1 MNNEQSNNQ
10 IVPLFFGDMPA
21 RIIIDG
27 NNEPWWVVKDV
38 CDILEH
44 TNPTMAINMLDDDE
58 RTKKSLGRQ
67 GETWLIS
74 ESGLY
79 TLIIRSNKPQ
89 AKPFRRWVTHEVLPT
104 IRKTGGYMMPGSDH
118 ALVAAVETRVMIMV
132 ETALARMS
140 DQIVATL
147 DERLSRLQFNRWQGS
162 PAVKFLQR
170 YCEVASHQYVAKA
183 DLYELY
189 SQCHQENGWYVDCK
203 AHFFAN
209 LYRTVDECYS
219 ATKTINGKRVGI
231 VRGLGL
237 KEDWHVMFSE
247 DSRAAATSK
256 RNLRE
261 LEQKSRVVHEE
272 WRAKFKAESEEV
284 DRLHAEEVAAIRRG
298 GLDGKEVR

>member
-1 MNNEQSNNQ
+1 
-10 IVPLFFGDMPA
+10 
-21 RIIIDG
+21 
-27 NNEPWWVVKDV
+27 
-38 CDILEH
+38 
-44 TNPTMAINMLDDDE
+44 MATQNLDDDE
-58 RTKKSLGRQ
+58 KLLQEIFGAGQRRKMLT
-67 GETWLIS
+67 IS

-89 AKPFRRWVTHEVLPT
+89 AKSFRRWVTAEVLPT
-104 IRKTGGYMMPGSDH
+104 IRKTGGYMMPRHDH

-189 SQCHQENGWYVDCK
+189 SQCHQENGWYVDC
-203 AHFFAN
+203 
-209 LYRTVDECYS
+209 TVDECYS

-298 GLDGKEVR
+298 GLDGKEAH